1 MEYLSAGTT
10 FKIGS
15 TAITGLCSTPDFGS
29 EPGKVDVTSFDD
41 TKYKKYIQGLIDVSS
56 LNFDF
61 FKQETNFSSALS
73 AESEAEGTYSI
84 DFPDGSGYT
93 FKGQHRTFMLATAP
107 EQPLKFRV
115 TVTVSGEITPKSS
128 S

>member
-15 TAITGLCSTPDFGS
+15 TAITGCYSTPDFGS
-29 EPGKVDVTSFDD
+29 EPGKIDVTSFDD
-41 TKYKKYIQGLIDVSS
+41 TKYKRYIQGLIDAPS

-61 FKQETNFSSALS
+61 YKQENNFESASS
-73 AESEAEGTYSI
+73 AESETETTYTL

-93 FKGQHRTFMLATAP
+93 FKGQHRTYMLATKP
-107 EQPLKFRV
+107 EEPLKFRV
-115 TVTVSGEITPKSS
+115 SVTVSGEITTKSS

>member
-41 TKYKKYIQGLIDVSS
+41 TKYKKYIPGLMDTSS

-61 FKQETNFSSALS
+61 FKQENNFTSALS
-73 AESEAEGTYSI
+73 AESDAEGSYSV

-115 TVTVSGEITPKSS
+115 SVTVSGEITPKSS